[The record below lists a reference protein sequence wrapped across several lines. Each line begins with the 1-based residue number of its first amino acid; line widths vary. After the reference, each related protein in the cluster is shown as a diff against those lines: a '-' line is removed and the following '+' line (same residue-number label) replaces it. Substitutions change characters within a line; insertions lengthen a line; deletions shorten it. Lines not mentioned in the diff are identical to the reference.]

1 MLERNT
7 RKTLTG
13 RVISHS
19 GDKTV
24 KVAYTYKIPHRLYKK
39 EIKRKTVIYVHD
51 AENQCHIGD
60 VVEIMETRPISK
72 LKRWR
77 LNKVVE
83 AAHAISAE

>member
-1 MLERNT
+1 MVERNS

-13 RVISHS
+13 RVISRS

-24 KVAYTYKIPHRLYKK
+24 KVSYTYKIPHPLYKK

-51 AENQCHIGD
+51 AENQCHVGD
-60 VVEIMETRPISK
+60 VIEIMEVRPISK

-83 AAHAISAE
+83 AVHAASID